1 MFKRIFQVLF
11 FLATCALG
19 AAYLIF
25 EHFSKNLPSYA
36 ELANYNPPSVTRIY
50 SSDGKLLQEY
60 AKERRIFV
68 PIENIPVSLVQA
80 FIGAEDK
87 NFYSHHGIDITS
99 LVRAVVN
106 NCIHFIQNKRM
117 EGASTISQ
125 QVVKMFFLSPE
136 RSLKRKIK
144 EAILSYKISQVY
156 SKDKILE
163 LYLNQTFFGKGAYG
177 VASAAK
183 QYFNKPLEELD
194 LAESALL
201 AGLPKYPS
209 IFGLNQNYNKAKARR
224 DYVLRRMEE
233 DGYISHEAAVRASS
247 LPIILSKPLDND
259 RFQADG
265 YAEAVRKQVI
275 EMLGHD
281 TFYKE
286 GLTII
291 TPLDSKYQKQAE
303 KSFIWGVKK
312 YDQSK
317 GFRRPIIHLDNL
329 ENWQNDLKNA
339 KIPKLH
345 DDKIAVILK
354 VTTDKI
360 KIGTVD
366 GKTRDLQVPKWFA
379 KHHLQNGDVIAATKV
394 DNSYTL
400 SQIPE
405 VEGAVIIMDT
415 DTGKVLAM
423 VSGYDSNSSKFDR
436 ATQAQRQPGSLIKP
450 FIYLSALEHG
460 IEPNTIIEDGPIEI
474 YQGPGLPIY
483 RPQNYG
489 KTFLGPITLRTA
501 LEKSRNTVTVQLAKM
516 VGLGSI
522 AEIIRRYGINDD
534 PQKFYSMSLGSLE
547 TTLSKITSAY
557 GSIANGC
564 HKIKPHF
571 IELIKDRHGHVIYK
585 RDNRHYKTFVDQIPQ
600 ISKDPEHINLSD
612 DASCYQI
619 TSLLR
624 GAMERG
630 TGASAK
636 SLNKVIAGKT
646 GTTNDSL
653 DAWFVGFTPKIVIGT
668 YIGFDQPK
676 TLGSKATGASVA
688 LPIFIDIFKNAFKKH
703 PSLDFKLPDGI
714 LLEHV
719 NLHTGEKE
727 QNDSSILE
735 AFKKHLFN
743 NNSNDPFQKIEPN
756 QEEFENF
763 DVY

>member
-1 MFKRIFQVLF
+1 MIKRIFQVLF
-11 FLATCALG
+11 FLSVCALG

-25 EHFSKNLPSYA
+25 DHFSKNLPSYA

-60 AKERRIFV
+60 AKERRVFV

-80 FIGAEDK
+80 FIAAEDK

-99 LVRAVVN
+99 LIRAIIN

-194 LAESALL
+194 LGESALL

-209 IFGLNQNYNKAKARR
+209 LFRSDQNYAKAKARR

-233 DGYISHEAAVRASS
+233 DGYISHESATRATS
-247 LPIILSKPLDND
+247 LPIILSKPLDKD

-265 YAEAVRKQVI
+265 YAEVVRKQVI
-275 EMLGHD
+275 DMLGYD

-291 TPLDSKYQKQAE
+291 TPLHSEYQKQAE
-303 KSFIWGVKK
+303 KSFIWGIKR
-312 YDQSK
+312 YDQTK
-317 GFRRPIIHLDNL
+317 GFRGPIIHLENID
-329 ENWQNDLKNA
+329 NWQNDLKNA

-345 DDKIAVILK
+345 DDKIAVVLK
-354 VTTDKI
+354 VSKDQIKVGTLDDK
-360 KIGTVD
+360 TWN
-366 GKTRDLQVPKWFA
+366 LQIPKWTA
-379 KHHLQNGDVIAATKV
+379 THGLRTGDVIAVTIN
-394 DNSYTL
+394 DHSCTL

-405 VEGAVIIMDT
+405 VEGAVIMMDT
-415 DTGKVLAM
+415 NTGKVLAM
-423 VSGYDSNSSKFDR
+423 VSGYDSNTSKFDR

-450 FIYLSALEHG
+450 FIYLSALEYG
-460 IEPNTIIEDGPIEI
+460 IEPNTIIEDKPIEI

-483 RPQNYG
+483 SPQNYG
-489 KTFLGPITLRTA
+489 KTFLGPITFRTA

-516 VGLGSI
+516 VGLGNI
-522 AEIIRRYGINDD
+522 AEIIKRYGINDD
-534 PQKFYSMSLGSLE
+534 PQKFYSMALGSLE

-557 GSIANGC
+557 GGIANGC
-564 HKIKPHF
+564 HKIKTHF
-571 IELIKDRHGHVIYK
+571 IELIKDKHGNIIYK
-585 RDNRHYKTFVDQIPQ
+585 RDNRHYKTSVDQMPQ
-600 ISKDPEHINLSD
+600 LSYDPEYINLSD

-619 TSLLR
+619 ASLLK

-630 TGASAK
+630 TGASAR

-668 YIGFDQPK
+668 YVGFDHPK
-676 TLGSKATGASVA
+676 TLGAKATGAGVA
-688 LPIFIDIFKNAFKKH
+688 LPIFVDIFKNAFKDE
-703 PSLDFKLPDGI
+703 PSLDFKVPDSI
-714 LLEHV
+714 SLEYV
-719 NLHTGEKE
+719 NPHTGQKE
-727 QNDSSILE
+727 QTDSSILE
-735 AFKKHLFN
+735 AFKKNLFLDEN
-743 NNSNDPFQKIEPN
+743 NDPFQKLEPN
-756 QEEFENF
+756 QKELENF
-763 DVY
+763 DIY

>member
-1 MFKRIFQVLF
+1 MIKRIFQVLF
-11 FLATCALG
+11 FIATCALG
-19 AAYLIF
+19 ASYLIF
-25 EHFSKNLPSYA
+25 DHFSKNLPSYA

-60 AKERRIFV
+60 AKERRVFV
-68 PIENIPVSLVQA
+68 PIENIPISLVQA
-80 FIGAEDK
+80 FIAAEDK

-183 QYFNKPLEELD
+183 QYFNKPLEDLD

-209 IFGLNQNYNKAKARR
+209 IFNSNQNYNKAKARR

-233 DGYISHEAAVRASS
+233 DGYISHEAAARANI
-247 LPIILSKPLDND
+247 LPIVLSKPLDKD

-265 YAEAVRKQVI
+265 YAEVVRKQVI

-281 TFYKE
+281 TFYKG
-286 GLTII
+286 GLAII
-291 TPLDSKYQKQAE
+291 TPLNSEYQRQAE
-303 KSFIWGVKK
+303 KSFIWGVKR

-317 GFRRPIIHLDNL
+317 GFRGPIIHFDNL
-329 ENWQNDLKNA
+329 DSWQHDLKNA
-339 KIPKLH
+339 KIPKLQ
-345 DDKIAVILK
+345 DDKIAVVLK
-354 VTTDKI
+354 VTKDQI
-360 KIGTVD
+360 KVGTLD
-366 GKTRDLQVPKWFA
+366 GKNRNLHIPKWFT
-379 KHHLQNGDVIAATKV
+379 KHHLKIGDVVVVTKT
-394 DNSYTL
+394 DNTL

-405 VEGAVIIMDT
+405 VEGAVIMMDT

-423 VSGYDSNSSKFDR
+423 VSGYDSNASKFDR

-450 FIYLSALEHG
+450 FIYLSALEYG

-483 RPQNYG
+483 SPQNYG
-489 KTFLGPITLRTA
+489 KTFMGPITVRTA

-516 VGLGSI
+516 VGLGNI
-522 AEIIRRYGINDD
+522 AEIIKRYGINDD
-534 PQKFYSMSLGSLE
+534 PKKFYSMALGSLE

-564 HKIKPHF
+564 HKVKPHF
-571 IELIKDRHGHVIYK
+571 IELIKDKHGNIIYK

-600 ISKDPEHINLSD
+600 VSKDPETINLSD

-619 TSLLR
+619 AALLK

-636 SLNKVIAGKT
+636 SLNKIIAGKT

-653 DAWFVGFTPKIVIGT
+653 DAWFVGFTPKVVIGT
-668 YIGFDQPK
+668 YVGFDQPK
-676 TLGSKATGASVA
+676 TLGAKATGASIA
-688 LPIFIDIFKNAFKKH
+688 LPIFIDIFKNTLKDES
-703 PSLDFKLPDGI
+703 SLDFKVPDSI

-719 NLHTGEKE
+719 NPHTGEKE
-727 QNDSSILE
+727 QTDSSIQE
-735 AFKKHLFN
+735 AFKKHLFLDDT
-743 NNSNDPFQKIEPN
+743 NDPFQKLELN
-756 QEEFENF
+756 QKELESF

>member
-1 MFKRIFQVLF
+1 MIKRIFQVLF

-25 EHFSKNLPSYA
+25 DHFSKNLPSYS

-60 AKERRIFV
+60 AKERRVFV
-68 PIENIPVSLVQA
+68 PIENIPISLIQA
-80 FIGAEDK
+80 FIAAEDK

-209 IFGLNQNYNKAKARR
+209 IFSSNQNYNKAKARR

-233 DGYISHEAAVRASS
+233 DGYISHEAALRASS
-247 LPIILSKPLDND
+247 LPVILSKPLDKD

-265 YAEAVRKQVI
+265 YAEVVRKQVI
-275 EMLGHD
+275 EMLGYD

-291 TPLDSKYQKQAE
+291 TPLNSEYQRQAE
-303 KSFIWGVKK
+303 RSFIWGVKR

-317 GFRRPIIHLDNL
+317 GFRGPIIHLDNL
-329 ENWQNDLKNA
+329 DNWQNDLKNA
-339 KIPKLH
+339 KIPKLQ
-345 DDKIAVILK
+345 DDKIAVVLK
-354 VTTDKI
+354 VTKDQI
-360 KIGTVD
+360 KVGTLD
-366 GKTRDLQVPKWFA
+366 GKTRSLNIPKWFTT
-379 KHHLQNGDVIAATKV
+379 HHLKIGDVVAVTKT
-394 DNSYTL
+394 DNTL

-405 VEGAVIIMDT
+405 VEGAAIMMDT
-415 DTGKVLAM
+415 DTGRVLAM
-423 VSGYDSNSSKFDR
+423 VSGYDSNASKFDR

-450 FIYLSALEHG
+450 FIYLSALEYG

-483 RPQNYG
+483 SPQNYG
-489 KTFLGPITLRTA
+489 KTFMGPITIRTA

-516 VGLGSI
+516 VGLGNI
-522 AEIIRRYGINDD
+522 AEIIKRYGINDD
-534 PQKFYSMSLGSLE
+534 PQKFYSMALGSLE

-571 IELIKDRHGHVIYK
+571 IELIKDKHGNIIYK
-585 RDNRHYKTFVDQIPQ
+585 RDNRHYKTFVDQMPQ
-600 ISKDPEHINLSD
+600 VSKDPETINLSD

-619 TSLLR
+619 ASLLK

-636 SLNKVIAGKT
+636 SLNKIIAGKT

-668 YIGFDQPK
+668 YVGFDQPK
-676 TLGSKATGASVA
+676 TLGEKATGASVA
-688 LPIFIDIFKNAFKKH
+688 LPIFIDIFKNALKDE
-703 PSLDFKLPDGI
+703 PSLDFKVPDSI
-714 LLEHV
+714 SLEHV
-719 NLHTGEKE
+719 NPHTGEKE
-727 QNDSSILE
+727 QTDSSIQE
-735 AFKKHLFN
+735 AFKKHLFPD
-743 NNSNDPFQKIEPN
+743 NSNDPFQKLEPN
-756 QEEFENF
+756 KKELESF